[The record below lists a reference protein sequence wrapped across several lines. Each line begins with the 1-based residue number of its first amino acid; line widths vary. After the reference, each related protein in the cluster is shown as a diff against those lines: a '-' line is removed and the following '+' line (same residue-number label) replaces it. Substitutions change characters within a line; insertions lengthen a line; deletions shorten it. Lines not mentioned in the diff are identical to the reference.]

1 MGWNPFKSKK
11 KTVVSSSSFAIFDA
25 DKRVRQ
31 YPAAMLDYTANST
44 IEHSEYMKNYLDSS
58 RLRNYRGFLRWWE
71 KNGYF
76 DTFGE
81 MKGQFYGDAQYDNT
95 VVTEAIRKY
104 VSVPP
109 GSILKVYSTNLSAFS
124 ENFWLKHLATQQG
137 KTEWFYLED
146 GNDFTIEYPNEDT
159 IRAYWADGRS
169 IQGSL
174 PNKVPTTRFLEISYS
189 ILSESSEEKVTP
201 PVLDE
206 KGNIVEEEKREKIV
220 NITTTYGFLHYQE
233 DSGKPELDHFI
244 KNNGVKLENS
254 FFPVI
259 PIRDDE
265 RWLKDEKAKKVSKA
279 LDYLQIFGN
288 KKSGEDS
295 YQKLTK
301 ILTEGVK
308 EGSLNDLDYITL
320 IPGVAIN
327 SNHPSD
333 NKYLYEFFLNAHANS
348 IAAGTNI
355 SQVTTPKPRQAYTG
369 RGFFARYRK
378 KALENRYKGSYHSF
392 VVSCPGSHLDL
403 TFWWAGSDFFE
414 ANGKWKPGAKVGEC
428 GVLSGHFVHKWT
440 ETVYVLDQFG
450 QKKYTYVTGRYHDLH
465 RKVRFGKRKVYETKT
480 VHREE
485 PYNMVFFCKQETDNR
500 WSFVAYLDLILT
512 NNVYDGYTVVTDAH
526 DAVKDSS
533 QLGQVTHDFS
543 LDLPSAPGE
552 DKVFTLNFIK
562 VRGDATEAFIVPLE
576 VNTFREIGAIHQLE
590 ISYGSQYLVMNCWET
605 YKKRWYQR
613 GFFSIAICFL
623 GVALGSLIPVIGPLV
638 STFFAVVGT
647 ILLTAKT
654 LELTLK
660 VLTLIFGESLGTAI
674 YNWGKKIITTIVCV
688 IVSKIPVIGWAIA
701 AAIMFTITA
710 ADVINAGGSLEDAF
724 KKGLASGAMAAL
736 GSYAGAYAGGAVA
749 SSGASVSVSSS
760 ITIGTETLASAT
772 QAATYSAINSFGNAL
787 IQGKSFGKALK
798 SGVLS
803 GIMSGAMVIGGD
815 VFDQVFDSFNLLSSG
830 SKVPGEAG
838 TNAVTETAKSTV
850 NKQILNPFQEELYKN
865 LSNPNTYANLMKE
878 TLAQRQFH
886 KLANMENDY
895 QEFANEY
902 ASALR
907 VMEIVSSQ
915 VTSTATA
922 EFVCKMQT
930 NAGRMLTQF
939 PELGMDLTP
948 DRFFSMTLTTGSD
961 FCNGTLQGVATFTE
975 NKLSIDGYTPEI
987 LHYNKEFLTFAT

>member
-1 MGWNPFKSKK
+1 MGWNPLKSKK
-11 KTVVSSSSFAIFDA
+11 VTVVSSSSFPIFDSNN
-25 DKRVRQ
+25 RVRQ

-44 IEHSEYMKNYLDSS
+44 IEKSEYMKSYLDSS
-58 RLRNYRGFLRWWE
+58 RLRNYRGFLSWWK
-71 KNGYF
+71 KNKYF
-76 DTFGE
+76 DVFGE
-81 MKGQFYGDAQYDNT
+81 ITGQFYADAQYDNN
-95 VVTEAIRKY
+95 AITQVMRKY
-104 VSVPP
+104 VTIPKDSTFQ
-109 GSILKVYSTNLSAFS
+109 VYETNLSVFS
-124 ENFWLKHLATQQG
+124 EDFWLKHLATQQG
-137 KTEWFYLED
+137 KAKWFFLKD
-146 GNDFTIEYPNEDT
+146 GNDYTVDYLSGSQIKATWKNGNTLQGALPQNPN
-159 IRAYWADGRS
+159 AS
-169 IQGSL
+169 
-174 PNKVPTTRFLEISYS
+174 RFLEISYS
-189 ILSESSEEKVTP
+189 FLKEVIKEKETK
-201 PVLDE
+201 PVYDE
-206 KGNIVEEEKREKIV
+206 KGNIVKDKEKIR
-220 NITTTYGFLHYQE
+220 ITTYQYTYGFMAYQE
-233 DSGKPELDHFI
+233 GTGKSDLDSFI
-244 KNNGVKLENS
+244 KDNGIALEYS

-259 PIRDDE
+259 PIRT
-265 RWLKDEKAKKVSKA
+265 DEKWYKDDQAKKISEA
-279 LDYLQIFGN
+279 LDFLQIFG
-288 KKSGEDS
+288 KKKLNEDP
-295 YQKLTK
+295 YQKIVK
-301 ILTEGVK
+301 VLTEGVEK
-308 EGSLNDLDYITL
+308 GSINDVDYITL
-320 IPGVAIN
+320 IPGVSLA
-327 SNHPSD
+327 SNHKSD
-333 NKYLYEFFLNAHANS
+333 GRYLYEFFLNLHVNS
-348 IAAGTNI
+348 TMAGTHP
-355 SQVTTPKPRQAYTG
+355 SARPKPQPKSISSGKSVWTSLRV
-369 RGFFARYRK
+369 RSRK
-378 KALENRYKGSYHSF
+378 NTKDKKYQSF
-392 VVSCPGSHLDL
+392 NIKCESSHLDL
-403 TFWWAGSDFFE
+403 RYWWAGSDYFE
-414 ANGKWKPGAKVGEC
+414 ANGKWKPGARVGEC
-428 GVLSGHFVHKWT
+428 GVLFGDY
-440 ETVYVLDQFG
+440 VYVWEEQVPATDDEGRMIYQETSNG
-450 QKKYTYVTGRYHDLH
+450 TWEIKYVTVTHKD
-465 RKVRFGKRKVYETKT
+465 
-480 VHREE
+480 

-500 WSFVAYLDLILT
+500 WRFTCFIDLGLT
-512 NNVYDGYTVVTDAH
+512 NHVYDGKTVFTGATE
-526 DAVKDSS
+526 ALNTAS
-533 QLGQVTHDFS
+533 QKKSITHDFRA
-543 LDLPSAPGE
+543 DLPSAPGE
-552 DKVFTLNFIK
+552 DQIFACNYITVPGEKIDDSFI
-562 VRGDATEAFIVPLE
+562 IPLE
-576 VNTFREIGAIHQLE
+576 ASTFKEIGAIHQLE

-623 GVALGSLIPVIGPLV
+623 GVAVGSLIPVIGPLV

-865 LSNPNTYANLMKE
+865 LSNPNTYVNLMKE

-975 NKLSIDGYTPEI
+975 NKLSINGYTPEI